1 MAITNIISTAIQ
13 QLDANGQVLAR
24 RAASTQDSAGT
35 VGQFRAGNLI
45 DTSETSISLPVAQ
58 VRQLWVRNTDSA
70 ATITVKWT
78 PNGGS
83 ETTTGIVLGPNDQIM
98 LWHTTTGSTKGVS
111 SVKLTASEANAT
123 FEIYT
128 GG

>member
-1 MAITNIISTAIQ
+1 MAITNTISTTIQ
-13 QLDANGQVLAR
+13 ELDANGQVLAR
-24 RAASTQDSAGT
+24 RVASTSDNAAT
-35 VGQFRAGNLI
+35 VGEFRAGNLI
-45 DTSETSISLPVAQ
+45 DTSETSISVPVAQ

-78 PNGGS
+78 PNGGT

-98 LWHTTTGSTKGVS
+98 LWHTTTGSTKGIS

-123 FEIYT
+123 YEIYL